1 VSYSFVTGQ
10 IEGFSRKGNTHMHLL
25 LVNVAACAVA
35 FVYCIYQ
42 THRRL
47 IERKQQQLRKRVS
60 YLLWV
65 TAQRAGCE
73 EALMQP

>member
-1 VSYSFVTGQ
+1 
-10 IEGFSRKGNTHMHLL
+10 MHLL
-25 LVNVAACAVA
+25 WFQVAVCAIA

-47 IERKQQQLRKRVS
+47 ALKKRRQLCQRVA

-65 TAQRAGCE
+65 SSERAGDRE
-73 EALMQP
+73 TSLAR

>member
-1 VSYSFVTGQ
+1 
-10 IEGFSRKGNTHMHLL
+10 MHLL
-25 LVNVAACAVA
+25 WFNVAACAVA

-47 IERKQQQLRKRVS
+47 VGRKQQQLRKRVA

-65 TAQRAGCE
+65 TAHRAGRE
-73 EALMQP
+73 KATLARP